1 METATATAAITRP
14 NQRLRIVCSPKA
26 GHEVAHDLLK
36 DGRVQPVAD
45 ELPFALGGDEVGRLE
60 HAEMVRHRR
69 ERDRELLRDLARGKI
84 LGGQQL
90 EDLATRRVG
99 QSAKQRI
106 VHGEI
111 FIQISKYVKQSRLNP
126 LPSQACTPC
135 LCP

>member
-69 ERDRELLRDLARGKI
+69 ERDRELLRDLARGEI
-84 LGGQQL
+84 LGGEQL
-90 EDLATRRVG
+90 EDLATSRVG

-106 VHGEI
+106 IHGEI
-111 FIQISKYVKQSRLNP
+111 FIQVSKYCKVGAQHAAP
-126 LPSQACTPC
+126 VPTYVD
-135 LCP
+135 

>member
-14 NQRLRIVCSPKA
+14 NQRLRMLLSFPTKA

-69 ERDRELLRDLARGKI
+69 ERDRELLRDLARGEI

-106 VHGEI
+106 IHGEI
-111 FIQISKYVKQSRLNP
+111 FIQVSKYCKVGAQHAAP
-126 LPSQACTPC
+126 VPTYV
-135 LCP
+135 